1 MNNSGIQFIQKQ
13 FYSLKTNTENER
25 EENKMQGVFRF
36 NNSDDSD
43 DYVSITALIWNL
55 NASDQFCVVSFVR
68 VHSLFGD

>member
-1 MNNSGIQFIQKQ
+1 
-13 FYSLKTNTENER
+13 
-25 EENKMQGVFRF
+25 MQGVFRF